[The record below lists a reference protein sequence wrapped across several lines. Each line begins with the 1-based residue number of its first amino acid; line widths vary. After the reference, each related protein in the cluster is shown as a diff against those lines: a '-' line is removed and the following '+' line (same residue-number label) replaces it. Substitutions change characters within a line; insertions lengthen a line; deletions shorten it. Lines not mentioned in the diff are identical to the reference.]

1 LKLVIAI
8 SGLHGTGKSTY
19 AKQLAHDF
27 KLSYLSAGALFRE
40 IAKEKG
46 ITLEELTN
54 LAEKDNSLDQRIDDR
69 TLSWADRGSVVID
82 ALLAGWMTGERATI
96 KIHMVAPDSV
106 RLKRIANRDKIDFQE
121 AKYRTLKRENCEKLR
136 FKRKYGIELDD
147 LTIYDLVLNTS
158 LLPIKSN
165 IKLLREVINEY
176 LRTYEEVN
184 KNTGS

>member
-1 LKLVIAI
+1 MNLIIAI

-27 KLSYLSAGALFRE
+27 RLNYISAGALFRE

-46 ITLEELTN
+46 LTIEELTN
-54 LAEKDNSLDQRIDDR
+54 LAEKDNDLDQRIDDR
-69 TLSWADRGSVVID
+69 TLSWVNKGSVVID

-106 RLKRIANRDKIDFQE
+106 RLKRIAKRDKIKFQE
-121 AKYRTLKRENCEKLR
+121 AKNRTLKRENCEKMR
-136 FKRKYGIELDD
+136 FKRKYDIELDD

-165 IKLLREVINEY
+165 MKLLTEIINEY
-176 LRTYEEVN
+176 LRTHKEV
-184 KNTGS
+184 T